1 MSQSLGP
8 FRMAHPNTRKAF
20 QHGGRPSMPDILE
33 NVRMTILLLAVQI
46 LTNVKRKLIIVT
58 IMPQAKTTKDL
69 SLIPV
74 IQDILAI

>member
-1 MSQSLGP
+1 
-8 FRMAHPNTRKAF
+8 
-20 QHGGRPSMPDILE
+20 MPDILE